1 MEASEFFLS
10 LVLILIFARLFG
22 ELAAWMKVPSVMGEM
37 LAGIILGPSLF
48 GWIEVNNII
57 QTLAEIGLILLLFEV
72 GLDTDISRLA
82 NRGSKAVVVALGGFV
97 APFVGGFILSYLV
110 FDLSLLLSLFV
121 GGTLTATSIG
131 VTVRVLRD
139 LNRQHSQEAQVVL
152 AAAVLDDVM
161 GVVLLALLY
170 EFSVYGGIS
179 LANASKVLAF
189 IAIFMILAPVV
200 AKIMAE
206 TIGRFDSQSRITGLI
221 PTTIVSLVLFF
232 AWLAHLVGA
241 PALLGGFAAGLALS
255 RRFFL
260 PFGVALSKVFRSDG
274 KFVHRIDESMKPII
288 QLFTPIFFVTVGL
301 SLNLQEVD
309 WGSASVLIMSIVFIV
324 LAMASKLA
332 GAFMIDEP
340 LHFRWVVGLAMIPRA
355 EVGLIFAE
363 LGRVSGVFDNT
374 LYAVMIITIAATTI
388 LPPFIL
394 KWYYS
399 RFGHLMPEDQG

>member
-1 MEASEFFLS
+1 
-10 LVLILIFARLFG
+10 
-22 ELAAWMKVPSVMGEM
+22 
-37 LAGIILGPSLF
+37 
-48 GWIEVNNII
+48 
-57 QTLAEIGLILLLFEV
+57 
-72 GLDTDISRLA
+72 
-82 NRGSKAVVVALGGFV
+82 
-97 APFVGGFILSYLV
+97 
-110 FDLSLLLSLFV
+110 
-121 GGTLTATSIG
+121 
-131 VTVRVLRD
+131 
-139 LNRQHSQEAQVVL
+139 
-152 AAAVLDDVM
+152 
-161 GVVLLALLY
+161 
-170 EFSVYGGIS
+170 
-179 LANASKVLAF
+179 
-189 IAIFMILAPVV
+189 MILAPVV

-206 TIGRFDSQSRITGLI
+206 TIGRYNSRSRISGLI

-260 PFGVALSKVFRSDG
+260 PFGVALSRVFHSDG
-274 KFVHRIDESMKPII
+274 KFVHRIDDSIKPII

-309 WGSASVLIMSIVFIV
+309 WGSVSVLMMGFVFIV
-324 LAMASKLA
+324 LAMGSKLA

-394 KWYYS
+394 KWYYG
-399 RFGHLMPEDQG
+399 RYGHLIPEDQDQG